1 MTGKDKCKILRD
13 IRRRIAEE
21 NDIELVTRECEHKG
35 SCRGTCPKC
44 EAELRYLESALAR
57 RRALGKRVTVAA
69 LALGVTATM
78 SACRLPEIILKP
90 GGELEGD
97 VPMVTPDPEPTDEPV
112 ILDGDVAYAPD
123 ALEGETAL
131 PPDDEWFEL
140 EGDVAVPEGDVAVPD
155 DGYFELEGEPAVD
168 EFGEII
174 GREPDARIPETPT
187 PVVPKA
193 EDGAEG

>member
-1 MTGKDKCKILRD
+1 MTGKDKCKMLRE

-21 NDIELVTRECEHKG
+21 NDIELITSECTHKG
-35 SCRGTCPKC
+35 TCRGTCPKC
-44 EAELRYLESALAR
+44 EAELRFLERSLAR
-57 RRALGKRVTVAA
+57 RKSLGKRVTVAA
-69 LALGVTATM
+69 LALGMTASM
-78 SACRLPEIILKP
+78 AGCVLPEITLKP

-97 VPMVTPDPEPTDEPV
+97 VPMQTPEPTDEPV
-112 ILDGDVAYAPD
+112 ILDGDVAYV
-123 ALEGETAL
+123 
-131 PPDDEWFEL
+131 PDDDPEIYEL
-140 EGDVAVPEGDVAVPD
+140 EGDVAVPEGDVAFFPD
-155 DGYFELEGEPAVD
+155 EYGELEGEPAVD